1 MQLQKQ
7 SQECQ
12 WWHQW
17 QISERGDISD
27 TYKLVVDMAMVVIAA
42 VEASAA
48 SVKGLAVVAI
58 R

>member
-1 MQLQKQ
+1 MQEWK
-7 SQECQ
+7 
-12 WWHQW
+12 WWHPW
-17 QISERGDISD
+17 QISGRGGISD
-27 TYKLVVDMAMVVIAA
+27 AYKLVVDMAMVVIAA